1 MSEFLLPS
9 KCSYLIRYSYLNYK
23 GTEEEGLYRI
33 PGSGPK
39 VRHWQRRFD
48 TGEFGKW
55 SIMIIA
61 NVSLELDI
69 DLFEEPELYDINI
82 IGSMFKAWLRDL
94 PTEILPKSTQNR
106 IADACQGAT
115 ETPQMLKDE
124 LSSLPPFNYYLLF
137 AITCHLSLLHS
148 YSDKNRMDFRNLSIC
163 FQPCLKIDHFC
174 FNFLV
179 RDWKN
184 CWQGCWTE
192 KEAMVVERRVMD
204 GLVNE
209 EDDNMVPEQN
219 SALKKPQAIDMGN
232 GRGLRSAGSDQIPR
246 SPRSP
251 TKQQL
256 PIDKSLLG
264 KDGRSTATP
273 EKLALRTDEN
283 QTPQKSQPS
292 QQHVP
297 SLSPVLPLSPLDM

>member
-1 MSEFLLPS
+1 VSRVVDF
-9 KCSYLIRYSYLNYK
+9 
-23 GTEEEGLYRI
+23 GLFSI
-33 PGSGPK
+33 P
-39 VRHWQRRFD
+39 
-48 TGEFGKW
+48 
-55 SIMIIA
+55 A
-61 NVSLELDI
+61 NLSSELDI

-94 PTEILPKSTQNR
+94 PTEILPKATQNR
-106 IADACQGAT
+106 IADSCQGAT

-148 YSDKNRMDFRNLSIC
+148 YSEKNRMDFRNLSIC

-192 KEAMVVERRVMD
+192 KDAMLSERRFMD
-204 GLVNE
+204 GFSTG
-209 EDDNMVPEQN
+209 EDDYMPPEQQ
-219 SALKKPQAIDMGN
+219 SSLKKPQPIDIGN
-232 GRGLRSAGSDQIPR
+232 GRGSGSVGSDQIPN

-256 PIDKSLLG
+256 PADKSLRD
-264 KDGRSTATP
+264 KDGRDASQP
-273 EKLALRTDEN
+273 DQLLLRNDEN
-283 QTPQKSQPS
+283 STPKKSQVS

-297 SLSPVLPLSPLDM
+297 SLSPVLPLSPIGM